1 MPTPEGFTL
10 ESLSLADGPPKDH
23 LARFVAL
30 EHERRKLEGRLED
43 IGKEAGALQDHLL
56 NDWAERGQQS
66 ANVDGLCVYIAR
78 DFYCSKRK
86 EFSTE
91 QLIETL
97 KEAGLE
103 RVVQIGYNASSLKAF
118 VKETLAGGSEI
129 PAKLAGMIN
138 YDTVARLRSRAS

>member
-1 MPTPEGFTL
+1 MAIAT
-10 ESLSLADGPPKDH
+10 DQ

-30 EHERRKLEGRLED
+30 DREKRDLEARLED
-43 IGKEAGALQDHLL
+43 IGKEQGALQNELL
-56 NDWAERGQQS
+56 EQWADRGQSS
-66 ANVDGLCVYIAR
+66 ANVDGLCVYISH

-97 KEAGLE
+97 QESGLE

-118 VKETLAGGSEI
+118 IKEQLASGSEI
-129 PAKLAGMIN
+129 PENLSAMIN
-138 YDTVARLRSRAS
+138 YDTVARLRTRAS

>member
-1 MPTPEGFTL
+1 M
-10 ESLSLADGPPKDH
+10 ESDP

-91 QLIETL
+91 QIIDVL
-97 KEAGLE
+97 KAAGLE
-103 RVVQIGYNASSLKAF
+103 RCIQIGYNASSLKAF
-118 VKETLAGGSEI
+118 VKEQLAAGSDVLV
-129 PAKLAGMIN
+129 AKFAVGNAEQAVQLSLADCIN
-138 YDTVARLRSRAS
+138 YDTVPRLRTRAS